1 MQDDEREVTV
11 SRLAQYGKKKMVLQL
26 LFWLILWLQYH
37 QNDESM
43 TFGFACNETACILN
57 TALGH
62 IAISIILWLIVEPIR
77 VV

>member
-11 SRLAQYGKKKMVLQL
+11 SRLAQYGKKKMVLQ
-26 LFWLILWLQYH
+26 
-37 QNDESM
+37 
-43 TFGFACNETACILN
+43 FGFACNETACILN